1 MDVLNT
7 LSLFTKHGNF
17 SQLNLVVACTL
28 HIIDFLQNLGLGIL
42 SLLTISVV
50 ARLVMLE

>member
-1 MDVLNT
+1 MNVLNA
-7 LSLFTKHGNF
+7 LSLFTKHGDF
-17 SQLNLVVACTL
+17 SQLNLVVASTL

-42 SLLTISVV
+42 GLLTIGVV